1 MTQMNADEKDPQ
13 THAIIGAAMEVHGQL
28 GHGFLEAVYQEALA
42 VEFADR
48 SIPFLREV
56 ELPILY
62 KERHLRCT
70 YRVDFICFD
79 SIIVELKAL
88 KALTSV
94 EESQAINYLKAA
106 EKERMLLLNF
116 GSSRLEFKRV
126 VLSYLRASATSA
138 DNNI

>member
-28 GHGFLEAVYQEALA
+28 GHEFLEAVYQEALA

-138 DNNI
+138 DNTI

>member
-56 ELPILY
+56 ELPIIY
-62 KERHLRCT
+62 KDSRLRCT

-116 GSSRLEFKRV
+116 GYSRLEFKRV

-138 DNNI
+138 DNDI